1 MTAARRVRTH
11 GARAAIIARVS
22 ESESGEPQEW
32 MTSRGGARW
41 RTFVQTETGSAALL
55 LAAVV
60 AALLWANIGGHSYEA
75 LWEARF
81 TIGFDTHHLSLGLH
95 EWVNSGLMSL
105 FFFVVGLEAR
115 REFDMGE
122 LRDRR
127 WVVLSAV
134 AGLGSMVVPALIY
147 VAVNAGH
154 DSVHGWG
161 AAMST
166 DTAFALGILAVFG
179 HRLPASLRALMLSVS
194 VVDDLVALLVVA
206 VFYSD
211 EIRVP
216 ALLVALGALVL
227 VVVLRL
233 AGVRRAL
240 YCAVL
245 SVVVW
250 VALLEAGVDPVVT
263 GLAVGG
269 LVAAYPA
276 PRGDLERASRLF
288 RLFREQ
294 PTPELQ
300 RSAARGLASA
310 ISPNERLEQRF
321 LPWVSFGIVPLFAL
335 ANAGIEL
342 SRARLADAFAS
353 PITLGILCGC
363 VVGKIV
369 GIVGSMAGARLL
381 SGGRLRPNVGW
392 GSVTAAGAIAGAAF
406 TVSLLIA
413 SIAFEGEELNQ
424 ARVGILATL
433 IGSFAVSWAVS
444 GLVGLLP
451 AARRARALLGSS
463 EPLTDLAVAVDE
475 RHDRV
480 RGPADATVTL
490 VEYGDFECPYCGRAE
505 GVVRDLLGSETDVR
519 YVWRHLPLTDVHPHA
534 QPAAEASEAAA
545 RQGRFWEMHDLL
557 MERQDE
563 LDERDLVRHAREIGL
578 DVEVF
583 RRDLARRRGA
593 RRIAE
598 DVDSA
603 DLSGVSGTP
612 TFFVN
617 GRRHHGAYDVA
628 ALTRAVEQARRRA
641 LADRAAVR
649 RGVRS
654 RTGRGG

>member
-1 MTAARRVRTH
+1 MTT
-11 GARAAIIARVS
+11 
-22 ESESGEPQEW
+22 
-32 MTSRGGARW
+32 RGGARW

-60 AALLWANIGGHSYEA
+60 AALLWANIDLHSYEA
-75 LWEARF
+75 VWRAHF
-81 TIGFDTHHLSLGLH
+81 TIGFDTRHLSLTVH
-95 EWVNSGLMSL
+95 EWINAGLMSL

-134 AGLGSMVVPALIY
+134 AGLGSMVVPAVIY
-147 VAVNAGH
+147 VVINAGH

-161 AAMST
+161 TAMST
-166 DTAFALGILAVFG
+166 DTAFALGILAVLR
-179 HRLPASLRALMLSVS
+179 HRLPASLRAFMLSIS
-194 VVDDLVALLVVA
+194 VVDDLVALVVIA

-211 EIRVP
+211 EIHVP
-216 ALLVALGALVL
+216 ALLIALGALL
-227 VVVLRL
+227 AIVVVLRL
-233 AGVRRAL
+233 ADAGRGLLCAL
-240 YCAVL
+240 LAVG
-245 SVVVW
+245 VW
-250 VALLEAGVDPVVT
+250 VALHEAGIDPVVT
-263 GLAVGG
+263 GLAVGA
-269 LVAAYPA
+269 LVIAYPA

-342 SRARLADAFAS
+342 SGARLADAFTS

-363 VVGKIV
+363 VLGKIV
-369 GIVGSMAGARLL
+369 GVLGSMAGARLL

-392 GSVTAAGAIAGAAF
+392 GSVTAAGSIAGAAF

-413 SIAFEGEELNQ
+413 ALAFEGEELNQ
-424 ARVGILATL
+424 ARIGILATL
-433 IGSFAVSWAVS
+433 LGSFAVSWGVSAVI
-444 GLVGLLP
+444 GLLP
-451 AARRARALLGSS
+451 AARRARALLGTS
-463 EPLTDLAVAVDE
+463 EPLTDLGVSVDE
-475 RHDRV
+475 RHDHV
-480 RGPADATVTL
+480 RGPADAAVTL

-519 YVWRHLPLTDVHPHA
+519 YVWRHLPLTDVHPQA
-534 QPAAEASEAAA
+534 QAAAEAAEAAA
-545 RQGRFWEMHDLL
+545 RQGRFWDMHDLL
-557 MERQDE
+557 LDRQDE
-563 LDERDLVRHAREIGL
+563 LGERDLLRHARELGL
-578 DVEVF
+578 DMEVF
-583 RRDLARRRGA
+583 REDLKRRRGA

-617 GRRHHGAYDVA
+617 GRRHHGAYDIG
-628 ALTRAVEQARRRA
+628 ALKRAVEQARRRA
-641 LADRAAVR
+641 LA
-649 RGVRS
+649 
-654 RTGRGG
+654 GG

>member
-1 MTAARRVRTH
+1 MTT
-11 GARAAIIARVS
+11 
-22 ESESGEPQEW
+22 
-32 MTSRGGARW
+32 RGGARW

-60 AALLWANIGGHSYEA
+60 AALLWANIDIHSYEA
-75 LWEARF
+75 VWQAHF
-81 TIGFDTHHLSLGLH
+81 TVGFDTRHLSLTVH
-95 EWVNSGLMSL
+95 EWINAGLMSL

-127 WVVLSAV
+127 WVLLSAV
-134 AGLGSMVVPALIY
+134 AGLGSMVVPAVIY
-147 VAVNAGH
+147 VVINAGH

-161 AAMST
+161 TAMST
-166 DTAFALGILAVFG
+166 DTAFALGILAVLR
-179 HRLPASLRALMLSVS
+179 HRLPASLRAFMLSIS
-194 VVDDLVALLVVA
+194 VVDDLVALVVIA

-211 EIRVP
+211 EIHVP
-216 ALLVALGALVL
+216 ALLIALGALL
-227 VVVLRL
+227 AIVVVLRL
-233 AGVRRAL
+233 ADAGRGLLCAL
-240 YCAVL
+240 LAVG
-245 SVVVW
+245 VW
-250 VALLEAGVDPVVT
+250 VALHEAGIDPVVT
-263 GLAVGG
+263 GLAVGA
-269 LVAAYPA
+269 LVIAYPA

-342 SRARLADAFAS
+342 SGARLADAFTS

-363 VVGKIV
+363 VLGKIV
-369 GIVGSMAGARLL
+369 GVLGSMAGARFL

-392 GSVTAAGAIAGAAF
+392 GSVTAAGSIAGAAF

-413 SIAFEGEELNQ
+413 ALAFEGEELNQ
-424 ARVGILATL
+424 ARIGILATL
-433 IGSFAVSWAVS
+433 VGSFAVSWGVSAVI
-444 GLVGLLP
+444 GLLP
-451 AARRARALLGSS
+451 AARRARALLGTS
-463 EPLTDLAVAVDE
+463 EPLTDLGVSVDE
-475 RHDRV
+475 RHDHV
-480 RGPADATVTL
+480 RGPADAAVTL

-534 QPAAEASEAAA
+534 QAAAEAAEAAA
-545 RQGRFWEMHDLL
+545 RQGRFWDMHDRLL
-557 MERQDE
+557 DRQDE
-563 LDERDLVRHAREIGL
+563 LGERDLLRHARELGL
-578 DVEVF
+578 DMEVF
-583 RRDLARRRGA
+583 REDLARRRGA

-617 GRRHHGAYDVA
+617 GRRHHGAYDIG
-628 ALTRAVEQARRRA
+628 ALKRAVEQARRRA
-641 LADRAAVR
+641 LA
-649 RGVRS
+649 
-654 RTGRGG
+654 GG

>member
-1 MTAARRVRTH
+1 MTT
-11 GARAAIIARVS
+11 
-22 ESESGEPQEW
+22 
-32 MTSRGGARW
+32 RGGARW

-60 AALLWANIGGHSYEA
+60 AALLWANIDLHSYEA
-75 LWEARF
+75 VWQAHF
-81 TIGFDTHHLSLGLH
+81 TIGFDTRHLSLTVH
-95 EWVNSGLMSL
+95 EWINAGLMSL

-134 AGLGSMVVPALIY
+134 TGLGSMVVPAVIY
-147 VAVNAGH
+147 VVINAGH

-161 AAMST
+161 TAMST
-166 DTAFALGILAVFG
+166 DTAFALGILAVLR
-179 HRLPASLRALMLSVS
+179 HRLPASLRAFMLSIS
-194 VVDDLVALLVVA
+194 VVDDLVALVVIA

-211 EIRVP
+211 EIHVP
-216 ALLVALGALVL
+216 ALLIALGALL
-227 VVVLRL
+227 AIVVVLRL
-233 AGVRRAL
+233 ADAGRGLLCAL
-240 YCAVL
+240 LAVG
-245 SVVVW
+245 VW
-250 VALLEAGVDPVVT
+250 VALHEAGIDPVVT
-263 GLAVGG
+263 GLAVGA
-269 LVAAYPA
+269 LVIAYPA

-342 SRARLADAFAS
+342 SGARLADAFTS

-363 VVGKIV
+363 VLGKIV
-369 GIVGSMAGARLL
+369 GVLGSMAGARLL

-392 GSVTAAGAIAGAAF
+392 GSVTAAGSIAGAAF

-413 SIAFEGEELNQ
+413 ALAFEGEELNQ
-424 ARVGILATL
+424 ARIGILATL
-433 IGSFAVSWAVS
+433 LGSFAVSWGVSAVI
-444 GLVGLLP
+444 GLLP
-451 AARRARALLGSS
+451 AARRARALLGTS
-463 EPLTDLAVAVDE
+463 EPLTDLGVSVDE
-475 RHDRV
+475 RHDHV
-480 RGPADATVTL
+480 RGPADAAVTL

-519 YVWRHLPLTDVHPHA
+519 YVWRHLPLTDVHPQA
-534 QPAAEASEAAA
+534 QAAAEAAEAAA
-545 RQGRFWEMHDLL
+545 RQGRFWDMHDLL
-557 MERQDE
+557 LDRQDE
-563 LDERDLVRHAREIGL
+563 LGERDLLRHARELGL
-578 DVEVF
+578 DMEVF
-583 RRDLARRRGA
+583 REDLKRRRGA

-617 GRRHHGAYDVA
+617 GRRHHGAYDIG
-628 ALTRAVEQARRRA
+628 ALKRAVEQARRRA
-641 LADRAAVR
+641 LA
-649 RGVRS
+649 
-654 RTGRGG
+654 GG

>member
-1 MTAARRVRTH
+1 MTT
-11 GARAAIIARVS
+11 
-22 ESESGEPQEW
+22 
-32 MTSRGGARW
+32 RGGARW

-55 LAAVV
+55 LASVV
-60 AALLWANIGGHSYEA
+60 AALLWANIDIHSYEA
-75 LWEARF
+75 VWQAHF
-81 TIGFDTHHLSLGLH
+81 TVGFDTRHLSLTVH
-95 EWVNSGLMSL
+95 EWINAGLMSL

-127 WVVLSAV
+127 WVLLSAV
-134 AGLGSMVVPALIY
+134 AGFGSMVVPAVIY
-147 VAVNAGH
+147 VVINAGY

-161 AAMST
+161 TAMST
-166 DTAFALGILAVFG
+166 DTAFALGILAVLR
-179 HRLPASLRALMLSVS
+179 HRLPASLRAVMLSIS
-194 VVDDLVALLVVA
+194 VVDDLVALVVIA

-211 EIRVP
+211 EIHVP
-216 ALLVALGALVL
+216 ALLIALGALL
-227 VVVLRL
+227 AIVVVLRL
-233 AGVRRAL
+233 ADAGRGLLCAL
-240 YCAVL
+240 LAVG
-245 SVVVW
+245 VW
-250 VALLEAGVDPVVT
+250 VALHEAGIDPVVT
-263 GLAVGG
+263 GLAVGA
-269 LVAAYPA
+269 LVIAYPA

-342 SRARLADAFAS
+342 SGARLADAFTS

-363 VVGKIV
+363 VLGKIV
-369 GIVGSMAGARLL
+369 GVLGSMAGARLL

-392 GSVTAAGAIAGAAF
+392 GSVTAAGSIAGAAF

-413 SIAFEGEELNQ
+413 ALAFEGEELNQ
-424 ARVGILATL
+424 ARIGILATL
-433 IGSFAVSWAVS
+433 VGSFAVSWGVSAVI
-444 GLVGLLP
+444 GLLP
-451 AARRARALLGSS
+451 AARRARALLGTSD
-463 EPLTDLAVAVDE
+463 PLTDLGVSVDE
-475 RHDRV
+475 RHDHV
-480 RGPADATVTL
+480 RGPADAAVTL

-534 QPAAEASEAAA
+534 QAAAEAAEAAA
-545 RQGRFWEMHDLL
+545 RQGRFWDMHDLL
-557 MERQDE
+557 LDRQDE
-563 LDERDLVRHAREIGL
+563 LGERDLLRHARELGL
-578 DVEVF
+578 DMEVF
-583 RRDLARRRGA
+583 REDLARRRGA

-617 GRRHHGAYDVA
+617 GRRHHGAYDVG
-628 ALTRAVEQARRRA
+628 ALKRAVEQARRRA
-641 LADRAAVR
+641 LA
-649 RGVRS
+649 
-654 RTGRGG
+654 GR

>member
-1 MTAARRVRTH
+1 MTT
-11 GARAAIIARVS
+11 
-22 ESESGEPQEW
+22 
-32 MTSRGGARW
+32 RGGARW

-60 AALLWANIGGHSYEA
+60 SALLWANIDLHSYEA
-75 LWEARF
+75 VWQAHF
-81 TIGFDTHHLSLGLH
+81 TIGFDTRHLSLTVH
-95 EWVNSGLMSL
+95 EWINAGLMSL

-134 AGLGSMVVPALIY
+134 AGLGSMVVPAVIY
-147 VAVNAGH
+147 VVINAGH

-161 AAMST
+161 TAMST
-166 DTAFALGILAVFG
+166 DTAFALGILAVLR
-179 HRLPASLRALMLSVS
+179 HRLPASLRAFMLSIS
-194 VVDDLVALLVVA
+194 VVDDLVALVVIA

-211 EIRVP
+211 EIHVP
-216 ALLVALGALVL
+216 ALLIALGALL
-227 VVVLRL
+227 AIVVVLRL
-233 AGVRRAL
+233 ADAGRGLLCAL
-240 YCAVL
+240 LAVG
-245 SVVVW
+245 VW
-250 VALLEAGVDPVVT
+250 VALHEAGIDPVVT
-263 GLAVGG
+263 GLAVGA
-269 LVAAYPA
+269 LVIAYPA

-342 SRARLADAFAS
+342 SGARLADAFTS

-363 VVGKIV
+363 VLGKIV
-369 GIVGSMAGARLL
+369 GVLGSMAGARLL

-392 GSVTAAGAIAGAAF
+392 GSVTAAGSIAGAAF

-413 SIAFEGEELNQ
+413 ALAFEGEELNQ
-424 ARVGILATL
+424 ARIGILATL
-433 IGSFAVSWAVS
+433 LGSFAVSWGVSAVI
-444 GLVGLLP
+444 GLLP
-451 AARRARALLGSS
+451 AARRARALLGTS
-463 EPLTDLAVAVDE
+463 EPLTDLGVSVDE
-475 RHDRV
+475 RHDHV
-480 RGPADATVTL
+480 RGPADAAVTL

-519 YVWRHLPLTDVHPHA
+519 YVWRHLPLTDVHPQA
-534 QPAAEASEAAA
+534 QAAAEAAEAAA
-545 RQGRFWEMHDLL
+545 RQGRFWDMHDLL
-557 MERQDE
+557 LDRQDE
-563 LDERDLVRHAREIGL
+563 LGERDLLRHARELGL
-578 DVEVF
+578 DMEVF
-583 RRDLARRRGA
+583 REDLKRRRGA

-617 GRRHHGAYDVA
+617 GRRHHGAYDIG
-628 ALTRAVEQARRRA
+628 ALKRAVEQARRRA
-641 LADRAAVR
+641 LA
-649 RGVRS
+649 
-654 RTGRGG
+654 GG

>member
-1 MTAARRVRTH
+1 MTT
-11 GARAAIIARVS
+11 
-22 ESESGEPQEW
+22 
-32 MTSRGGARW
+32 RGGARW

-60 AALLWANIGGHSYEA
+60 AALLWANIDLHSYEA
-75 LWEARF
+75 VWQAHF
-81 TIGFDTHHLSLGLH
+81 TIGFDTRHLSLTVH
-95 EWVNSGLMSL
+95 EWINAGLMSL

-134 AGLGSMVVPALIY
+134 AGLGSMVVPAVIY
-147 VAVNAGH
+147 VVINAGH

-161 AAMST
+161 TAMST
-166 DTAFALGILAVFG
+166 DTAFALGILAVLR
-179 HRLPASLRALMLSVS
+179 HRLPASLRAFMLSIS
-194 VVDDLVALLVVA
+194 VVDDLVALVVIA

-211 EIRVP
+211 EIHVP
-216 ALLVALGALVL
+216 ALLIALGALL
-227 VVVLRL
+227 AIIVVLRL
-233 AGVRRAL
+233 ADAGRGLLCAL
-240 YCAVL
+240 LAVG
-245 SVVVW
+245 VW
-250 VALLEAGVDPVVT
+250 VALHEAGIDPVVT
-263 GLAVGG
+263 GLAVGA
-269 LVAAYPA
+269 LVIAYPA

-342 SRARLADAFAS
+342 SGARLADAFTS

-363 VVGKIV
+363 VLGKIV
-369 GIVGSMAGARLL
+369 GVLGSMAGARLL

-392 GSVTAAGAIAGAAF
+392 GSVTAAGSIAGAAF

-413 SIAFEGEELNQ
+413 ALAFEGEELNQ
-424 ARVGILATL
+424 ARIGILATL
-433 IGSFAVSWAVS
+433 LGSFAVSWGVSAVI
-444 GLVGLLP
+444 GLLP
-451 AARRARALLGSS
+451 AARRARALLGTS
-463 EPLTDLAVAVDE
+463 EPLTDLGVSVDE
-475 RHDRV
+475 RHDHV
-480 RGPADATVTL
+480 RGPADAAVTL

-519 YVWRHLPLTDVHPHA
+519 YVWRHLPLTDVHPQA
-534 QPAAEASEAAA
+534 QAAAEAAEAAA
-545 RQGRFWEMHDLL
+545 RQGRFWDMHDLL
-557 MERQDE
+557 LDRQDE
-563 LDERDLVRHAREIGL
+563 LGERDLLRHARELGL
-578 DVEVF
+578 DMEVF
-583 RRDLARRRGA
+583 REDLKRRRGA

-617 GRRHHGAYDVA
+617 GRRHHGAYDIG
-628 ALTRAVEQARRRA
+628 ALKRAVEQARRRA
-641 LADRAAVR
+641 LA
-649 RGVRS
+649 
-654 RTGRGG
+654 GG

>member
-1 MTAARRVRTH
+1 MTT
-11 GARAAIIARVS
+11 
-22 ESESGEPQEW
+22 
-32 MTSRGGARW
+32 RGGARW

-60 AALLWANIGGHSYEA
+60 AALLWANIDLHSYEA
-75 LWEARF
+75 VWRAHF
-81 TIGFDTHHLSLGLH
+81 TIGFDTRHLSLTVH
-95 EWVNSGLMSL
+95 EWINAGLMSL

-134 AGLGSMVVPALIY
+134 AGLGSMVVPAVIY
-147 VAVNAGH
+147 VVINAGH

-161 AAMST
+161 TAMST
-166 DTAFALGILAVFG
+166 DTAFALGILAVLR
-179 HRLPASLRALMLSVS
+179 HRLPASLRAFMLSIS
-194 VVDDLVALLVVA
+194 VVDDLVALVVIA

-211 EIRVP
+211 EIHVP
-216 ALLVALGALVL
+216 ALLIALGALL
-227 VVVLRL
+227 AIVVVLRL
-233 AGVRRAL
+233 ADAGRGLLCAL
-240 YCAVL
+240 LAVG
-245 SVVVW
+245 VW
-250 VALLEAGVDPVVT
+250 VALHEAGIDPVVT
-263 GLAVGG
+263 GLAVGA
-269 LVAAYPA
+269 LVIAYPA

-342 SRARLADAFAS
+342 SGARLADAFTS

-363 VVGKIV
+363 VLGKIV
-369 GIVGSMAGARLL
+369 GVLGSMAGARLL

-392 GSVTAAGAIAGAAF
+392 GSVTAAGSIAGAAF

-413 SIAFEGEELNQ
+413 ALAFEGEELNQ
-424 ARVGILATL
+424 ARIGILATL
-433 IGSFAVSWAVS
+433 VGSFAVSWGVSAVI
-444 GLVGLLP
+444 GLLP
-451 AARRARALLGSS
+451 AARRARALLGTS
-463 EPLTDLAVAVDE
+463 EPLTDLGVSVDE
-475 RHDRV
+475 RHDHV
-480 RGPADATVTL
+480 RGPADAAVTL

-519 YVWRHLPLTDVHPHA
+519 YVWRHLPLTDVHPQA
-534 QPAAEASEAAA
+534 QAAAEAAEAAA
-545 RQGRFWEMHDLL
+545 RQGRFWDMHDLL
-557 MERQDE
+557 LDRQDE
-563 LDERDLVRHAREIGL
+563 LGERDLLRHARELGL
-578 DVEVF
+578 DMEVF
-583 RRDLARRRGA
+583 REDLKRRRGA

-617 GRRHHGAYDVA
+617 GRRHHGAYDIG
-628 ALTRAVEQARRRA
+628 ALKRAVEQARRRA
-641 LADRAAVR
+641 LA
-649 RGVRS
+649 
-654 RTGRGG
+654 GG

>member
-1 MTAARRVRTH
+1 MTT
-11 GARAAIIARVS
+11 
-22 ESESGEPQEW
+22 
-32 MTSRGGARW
+32 RGGARW

-60 AALLWANIGGHSYEA
+60 AALLWANIDLHSYEA
-75 LWEARF
+75 VWQAHF
-81 TIGFDTHHLSLGLH
+81 TIGFDTRHLSLTVH
-95 EWVNSGLMSL
+95 EWINAGLMSL

-134 AGLGSMVVPALIY
+134 AGLGSMVVPAVIY
-147 VAVNAGH
+147 VVINAGH

-161 AAMST
+161 TAMST
-166 DTAFALGILAVFG
+166 DTAFALGILAVLR
-179 HRLPASLRALMLSVS
+179 HRLPASLRAFMLSIS
-194 VVDDLVALLVVA
+194 VVDDLVALVVIA

-211 EIRVP
+211 EIHVP
-216 ALLVALGALVL
+216 ALLIALGALL
-227 VVVLRL
+227 AIVVVLRL
-233 AGVRRAL
+233 ADAGRGLLCAL
-240 YCAVL
+240 LAVG
-245 SVVVW
+245 VW
-250 VALLEAGVDPVVT
+250 VALHEAGIDPVVT
-263 GLAVGG
+263 GLAVGA
-269 LVAAYPA
+269 LVIAYPA

-342 SRARLADAFAS
+342 SGARLADAFTS

-363 VVGKIV
+363 VLGKIV
-369 GIVGSMAGARLL
+369 GVLGSMAGARLL
-381 SGGRLRPNVGW
+381 SVGRLRPNVGW
-392 GSVTAAGAIAGAAF
+392 GSVTAAGSIAGAAF

-413 SIAFEGEELNQ
+413 ALAFEGEELNQ
-424 ARVGILATL
+424 ARIGILATL
-433 IGSFAVSWAVS
+433 LGSFAVSWGVSAVI
-444 GLVGLLP
+444 GLLP
-451 AARRARALLGSS
+451 AARRARALLGTS
-463 EPLTDLAVAVDE
+463 EPLTDLGVSVDE
-475 RHDRV
+475 RHDHV
-480 RGPADATVTL
+480 RGPADAAVTL

-519 YVWRHLPLTDVHPHA
+519 YVWRHLPLTDVHPQA
-534 QPAAEASEAAA
+534 QAAAEAAEAAA
-545 RQGRFWEMHDLL
+545 RQGRFWDMHDLL
-557 MERQDE
+557 LDRQDE
-563 LDERDLVRHAREIGL
+563 LGERDLLRHARELGL
-578 DVEVF
+578 DMEVF
-583 RRDLARRRGA
+583 REDLKRRRGA

-617 GRRHHGAYDVA
+617 GRRHHGAYDIG
-628 ALTRAVEQARRRA
+628 ALKRAVEQARRRA
-641 LADRAAVR
+641 LA
-649 RGVRS
+649 
-654 RTGRGG
+654 GG